1 MATVELRHTAAL
13 LRALPTSTPD
23 AAASAGGRA
32 AAGGRQAAV
41 SLAAQCD
48 ALAEEVERAIATY
61 GTLPRADAGG
71 AVYAYEVDGFGNAVY
86 MDDANVPSLLS
97 LPYLGFVDASD
108 PTYRRT
114 RALLLSN
121 ATNPWFFSGSA
132 GEGVG
137 GPHSY
142 GADWIWPM
150 SLIMR
155 ALTSSD
161 DSEIAAQLRMLKA
174 AAAGTG
180 LMHESFY
187 RDDASQFT
195 RKWFAWANS
204 LFGELIVRLS
214 EERPK
219 LIGIPSRASGH
230 T

>member
-1 MATVELRHTAAL
+1 
-13 LRALPTSTPD
+13 
-23 AAASAGGRA
+23 
-32 AAGGRQAAV
+32 
-41 SLAAQCD
+41 
-48 ALAEEVERAIATY
+48 
-61 GTLPRADAGG
+61 
-71 AVYAYEVDGFGNAVY
+71 
-86 MDDANVPSLLS
+86 
-97 LPYLGFVDASD
+97 
-108 PTYRRT
+108 
-114 RALLLSN
+114 
-121 ATNPWFFSGSA
+121 
-132 GEGVG
+132 
-137 GPHSY
+137 
-142 GADWIWPM
+142 M